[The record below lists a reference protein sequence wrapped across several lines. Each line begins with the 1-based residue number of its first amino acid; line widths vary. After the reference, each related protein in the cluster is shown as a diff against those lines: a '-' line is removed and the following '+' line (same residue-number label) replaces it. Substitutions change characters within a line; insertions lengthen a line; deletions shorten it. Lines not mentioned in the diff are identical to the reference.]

1 MRRSY
6 KTIPGMPDAAL
17 PLRIEP
23 AIEADVPLI
32 LGFIRELAE
41 YERML
46 DKVVATEAGLREQLF
61 GARPGAEVVI
71 ARSEGQPVGFALY
84 FHNFSTFLGRR
95 GLYLE
100 DLFVRPSHRGRG
112 VGRALLAHLARNALE
127 RGCGRLEWWVLDW
140 NEPAIGFYRKLGAE
154 PMSDWTVFRLSGA
167 PLAELAQAA
176 ADGAR
181 S

>member
-1 MRRSY
+1 
-6 KTIPGMPDAAL
+6 MPDAGA

-23 AIEADVPLI
+23 AGEPDLPLI

-46 DKVVATEAGLREQLF
+46 DQVVATEALLREQLF
-61 GARPGAEVVI
+61 GARRGAEVVI
-71 ARSEGQPVGFALY
+71 ARWDGEAAGFALF

-100 DLFVRPSHRGRG
+100 DLFVRPAFRGKG
-112 VGRALLAHLARNALE
+112 VGRALLAHLARTAVE

-140 NEPAIGFYRKLGAE
+140 NEPAIGFYRALGAQ
-154 PMSDWTVFRLSGA
+154 PMSDWTVFRLSGE
-167 PLAELAQAA
+167 PLAAL
-176 ADGAR
+176 AR
-181 S
+181 SPLDAGS

>member
-1 MRRSY
+1 V
-6 KTIPGMPDAAL
+6 PDAPA

-23 AIEADVPLI
+23 AAEADVPLI
-32 LGFIRELAE
+32 LAFIRELAE

-46 DKVVATEAGLREQLF
+46 DRVVATEAVLHEQLF

-71 ARSEGQPVGFALY
+71 ARWAGEPAGFALF

-100 DLFVRPSHRGRG
+100 DLFVRPAYRGRG
-112 VGRALLAHLARNALE
+112 VGRALLAHLARAAVE

-140 NEPAIGFYRKLGAE
+140 NEPAIGFYRALGAE
-154 PMSDWTVFRLSGA
+154 PMSDWTVFRLSGE
-167 PLAELAQAA
+167 PLAALARSP